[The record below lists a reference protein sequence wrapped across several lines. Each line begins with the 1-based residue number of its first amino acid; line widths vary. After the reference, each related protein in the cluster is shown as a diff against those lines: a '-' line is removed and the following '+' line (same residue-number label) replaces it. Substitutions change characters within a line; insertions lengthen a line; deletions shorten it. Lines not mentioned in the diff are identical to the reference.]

1 MTDPTT
7 PASTLRPTL
16 SVRKAAQ
23 RVLGDAFR
31 EFTTHLANVG
41 TSEDPEVV
49 HQTRIGWR
57 RFKTTLWLFKPLLAT
72 TAPPPT
78 APLRPLL
85 GELGKLR
92 NLEVALNETLPPLA
106 QAYIAGDAHRARAWQ
121 ALLHALTQAARQQ
134 RQAVRATL
142 QQATTQHSVH
152 ATAQW
157 LKDLPTARKRS
168 NTKTKITG
176 TLRHWAR
183 SRVAHLQEELQA
195 QRKLAVDAESQHRT
209 RILAKRM
216 RYAIEALHPLLPV
229 LHTRQW
235 YAQARELQAHIGAAR
250 DITLASALVE
260 NLDPGGGPA
269 DFLRGVQYQSCSACA

>member
-1 MTDPTT
+1 MTDPAT
-7 PASTLRPTL
+7 PASTLRPTR

-23 RVLGDAFR
+23 RVLGDAFH

-57 RFKTTLWLFKPLLAT
+57 RFKTAVWFFKPVLAT
-72 TAPPPT
+72 TAAPPT
-78 APLRPLL
+78 AALRPLL
-85 GELGKLR
+85 GELGILR

-106 QAYIAGDAHRARAWQ
+106 QAYIAGDAHRAQAWH
-121 ALLHALTQAARQQ
+121 ALLQVLSQAARQQ
-134 RQAVRATL
+134 RQAVRTTL
-142 QQATTQHSVH
+142 LQATTQHSLQ

-157 LKDLPTARKRS
+157 LKDLPTAKNQS
-168 NTKTKITG
+168 GTKTHIEG

-183 SRVAHLQEELQA
+183 SRVAHLHEQLRA
-195 QRKLAVDAESQHRT
+195 QKKLAVDAESQHRT

-229 LHTRQW
+229 LHTQHW
-235 YAQARELQAHIGAAR
+235 YAQVRKLQACIGAAR
-250 DITLASALVE
+250 DTTLASTLVE

-269 DFLRGVQYQSCSACA
+269 DFLRGVQYQSCSA